1 MAKVKG
7 RAFKQV
13 YLYRFRGPGGWL
25 VGLTGIVAML
35 FWNWKLL
42 LATGAGVLVMLMVYL
57 MQEWDWQRYWSSFRR
72 YFTGSNQQ
80 LTLAVGSGGIATLST
95 YMAVS
100 IWIDSDSSWIATGAI
115 LQGFGTLA
123 TLILLVWQILSRQA
137 GRNAVNRDQ
146 MLHDL
151 TDGDPLKR
159 LLAVRQLTRWGTD
172 HCVYPSENRIVA
184 ECFRLMLSRERE
196 SIIREAVLDGLQVLD
211 SKQILSKGT
220 QPLQVPITLKQTA
233 PEVHRQ

>member
-13 YLYRFRGPGGWL
+13 YLYRFRGPGA
-25 VGLTGIVAML
+25 GLWSNRHCGNAVL
-35 FWNWKLL
+35 EWKLL

-57 MQEWDWQRYWSSFRR
+57 MQEWDWQRYWSSLRR

-159 LLAVRQLTRWGTD
+159 LLAVRQLTRWGTTIACI
-172 HCVYPSENRIVA
+172 HR
-184 ECFRLMLSRERE
+184 
-196 SIIREAVLDGLQVLD
+196 
-211 SKQILSKGT
+211 K
-220 QPLQVPITLKQTA
+220 TA
-233 PEVHRQ
+233 S